1 MSTMLF
7 RNATVITV
15 DAERRVLEPGS
26 VLVEDRDIVAVGST
40 EEVEDSHPLADRV
53 IEAAGRV
60 IAPGFVSTHNHVG
73 YTIFRGRAEDVGL
86 DCVTGQYFPMATV
99 VTREERR
106 AIGALT
112 YSELLRSGV
121 TTFLEMEEE
130 VDVYAD
136 FVDRLGVRSAMG
148 VMVHDVDVESMR
160 SGEYRFSRELRARQ
174 LAQATAFAEHW
185 HGRAEGRIQAVMTP
199 NMSISSSP
207 ELLQGLRAVADRL
220 GLRLSIH
227 LGWGPQE
234 SRITRRIHGV
244 DAFDYVHRHRLLGSD
259 VVAAHCYVVEES
271 DVERLAATGTHVAHC
286 PLMNAVRGHIAPV
299 VEYRERGIPV
309 SLAIDNMFSDY
320 FEVVRASVMMARIKT
335 RNPVAISAA
344 DGLELATIAG
354 ARALG
359 LDDRIGS
366 LEVGKRADLIVVDFR
381 RFGLRPTLDAVQN
394 LVYHARRD
402 DVETVLV
409 DGRILVHEG
418 KVRSVDAFSLIE
430 PAHAAATRA
439 WSRFI
444 SKYGG
449 ILAR

>member
-1 MSTMLF
+1 MSTTLF

-15 DAERRVLEPGS
+15 DAERRIFDPGA
-26 VLVEDRDIVAVGST
+26 VLVEDTDVVAVGPG
-40 EEVEDSHPLADRV
+40 EEVESSHPPADRT
-53 IEAAGRV
+53 IDATGRV

-73 YTIFRGRAEDVGL
+73 YTMFRGRAEDVGL
-86 DCVTGQYFPMATV
+86 DCVTGQYFPMASV
-99 VTREERR
+99 VTRDERR

-112 YSELLRSGV
+112 YAELLRSGV

-148 VMVHDVDVESMR
+148 LMVHDVDVEGMR
-160 SGEYRFSRELRARQ
+160 RGEYRFARELRAQQ
-174 LAQATAFAEHW
+174 LAQAAAFAERW
-185 HGRAEGRIQAVMTP
+185 HGRAGGRIQAMMTP
-199 NMSISSSP
+199 NMTISSSP
-207 ELLQGLRAVADRL
+207 ELLEGLRAVADRL

-234 SRITRRIHGV
+234 SRITRRVHGEG
-244 DAFDYVHRHRLLGSD
+244 AFDYLHRHRLLGTD
-259 VVAAHCYVVEES
+259 VVAAHCYVVDGS
-271 DVERLAATGTHVAHC
+271 DVDRLAATGTHVAHC

-320 FEVVRASVMMARIKT
+320 FEVVRASVLMARIKT
-335 RNPVAISAA
+335 QNPVAISAA

-359 LDDRIGS
+359 LADRIGS
-366 LEVGKRADLIVVDFR
+366 LEAGKRADLIVVDFR
-381 RFGLRPTLDAVQN
+381 RFGLRPTLDPVQN

-409 DGRILVHEG
+409 DGRMLVHEG
-418 KVRSVDAFSLIE
+418 EVRSVDALSLIE
-430 PAHAAATRA
+430 PAHVAATGA
-439 WSRFI
+439 WSRFV

-449 ILAR
+449 IVAQ